1 MDNQVDQERILLGNP
16 IDPNLTTTFRDTVN
30 IYNLT
35 GLGYH
40 GDMYTWANNQ
50 HDHHHIKSRLDRLL
64 ATSGW
69 ISTFPNYSEYLY
81 S

>member
-35 GLGYH
+35 ALGYH
-40 GDMYTWANNQ
+40 GDMYT
-50 HDHHHIKSRLDRLL
+50 
-64 ATSGW
+64 
-69 ISTFPNYSEYLY
+69 
-81 S
+81 